1 MAVKLK
7 HAKINIIVKAIKIV
21 YQLDRRYIIDNVF
34 LGIFS
39 AILPFSNIYMGKLI
53 INALILRVDSKK
65 FLKLVLITIAANGIL
80 SVINKI
86 LDADSMLRARI
97 AVRNRDM
104 MINKKIINLDYEFIE
119 KEETHAKLAELS
131 ELEKFGM
138 FGFYHEGT
146 YLKNILKGFF
156 TVTIAIVMS
165 IGLFLAEIPGSAFS
179 GILQNIVF
187 VVLILSTTVISILSA
202 QSINNKMANMTTDE
216 IIETNVIGES
226 YCKNVFDY
234 KFGKDVRLYSYK
246 LYNRAGEGLMAGI
259 NSLYNMISKI
269 MLKPKLLAAICS
281 VISIGTIYCFIGY
294 KAYYGVISIGELMQ
308 YTGSITQMLEG
319 IILLTTTTGK
329 IINNNYYFEKFFGL
343 IELSNGKYMGT
354 LPVEKRDDNEY
365 TLELRNVS
373 FKYPGTEKYVLKNVN
388 MKFKIG
394 EKLAVVGMNGSGK
407 TTFIK
412 LITRLYDPDE
422 GEILLNGINIKKYDY
437 DEYLR
442 LFSVV
447 FQDFKLFSFSLGQ
460 NIASSVEVDK
470 DKATYALRE
479 AGFEERF
486 KEMPDGLKTY
496 LYHDFDEKG
505 IEISGGEAQKI
516 AMARALYK
524 NAPFVILDEPTA
536 ALDPIS
542 EFEIYSRFDE
552 IVNGKT
558 AIYISHRLSSCR
570 FCHDIAVFHEGEI
583 IQRGSHDEL
592 IKNKDGKYYE
602 LWNAQAQYYKDEEV
616 QLLMA

>member
-1 MAVKLK
+1 MKLK

-53 INALILRVDSKK
+53 INALILRVDSKE

-80 SVINKI
+80 SVINKF

-97 AVRNRDM
+97 AVRNKDM

-138 FGFYHEGT
+138 FGFHHEGT

-319 IILLTTTTGK
+319 IILLTTAIGQ

-388 MKFKIG
+388 MKLKIG

>member
-1 MAVKLK
+1 MVVKLK

-21 YQLDRRYIIDNVF
+21 YQLDRRYIIDNIF
-34 LGIFS
+34 LGIFG
-39 AILPFSNIYMGKLI
+39 AILPFINIYMGKLI
-53 INALILRVDSKK
+53 INALILRVDSKE

-80 SVINKI
+80 SVINKF

-119 KEETHAKLAELS
+119 KEETHAKIAELS

-156 TVTIAIVMS
+156 MVIIAIVMS
-165 IGLFLAEIPGSAFS
+165 IGLFLAEIPGSAFN

-187 VVLILSTTVISILSA
+187 IALILSTTVISILSA

-319 IILLTTTTGK
+319 IILLTTTIGQ

-388 MKFKIG
+388 MKLKIG

-470 DKATYALRE
+470 DKATYALKE

-486 KEMPDGLKTY
+486 KEMPDGLDTY

-505 IEISGGEAQKI
+505 VEISGGEAQKI

>member
-1 MAVKLK
+1 MVVKLK
-7 HAKINIIVKAIKIV
+7 PAKINIIVKAIKIV
-21 YQLDRRYIIDNVF
+21 YQLDRKYIIDNVF

-53 INALILRVDSKK
+53 INALILRVDSKE

-80 SVINKI
+80 SVINKF
-86 LDADSMLRARI
+86 LDADSILRARI

-119 KEETHAKLAELS
+119 KEETHAKIAELS
-131 ELEKFGM
+131 ELEKFGI

-156 TVTIAIVMS
+156 MVTIAIVMS

-246 LYNRAGEGLMAGI
+246 LYNRAGEGFISGI
-259 NSLYNMISKI
+259 NSVYNMISKI
-269 MLKPKLLAAICS
+269 MLKPKLFAAVCS

-319 IILLTTTTGK
+319 IILLTTTIGQ
-329 IINNNYYFEKFFGL
+329 IINNNYYFEKFFDL

-365 TLELRNVS
+365 TLELKNVS
-373 FKYPGTEKYVLKNVN
+373 FKYPGTEKYVLKSVN
-388 MKFKIG
+388 MKLKIG

-470 DKATYALRE
+470 DKAAYALKE
-479 AGFEERF
+479 AGFEKRF
-486 KEMPDGLKTY
+486 KKMPDGLETY
-496 LYHDFDEKG
+496 LYHDFDKKG
-505 IEISGGEAQKI
+505 VEISGGEAQKI

>member
-1 MAVKLK
+1 MKLK

>member
-1 MAVKLK
+1 MVVKLK

-39 AILPFSNIYMGKLI
+39 AILPFINIYMGKLI
-53 INALILRVDSKK
+53 INALILRVNSKE

-80 SVINKI
+80 SVINKF
-86 LDADSMLRARI
+86 LDADSLLRERI
-97 AVRNRDM
+97 VVRNRDM
-104 MINKKIINLDYEFIE
+104 MINEKIINLDYEFIE

-138 FGFYHEGT
+138 FGLYHEGT

-165 IGLFLAEIPGSAFS
+165 IGLFLAEIPGSAFN

-187 VVLILSTTVISILSA
+187 IALILSTTVISILSA

-319 IILLTTTTGK
+319 IILLTTAIGQ

-388 MKFKIG
+388 MKLKIG

-470 DKATYALRE
+470 DKATYALKE

-505 IEISGGEAQKI
+505 VEISGGEAQKI

-524 NAPFVILDEPTA
+524 NAPFMILDEPTA

>member
-21 YQLDRRYIIDNVF
+21 YQLDRRYIIDNIF

-53 INALILRVDSKK
+53 INALILRVDSKE

-80 SVINKI
+80 SVINKF

-97 AVRNRDM
+97 VVRNRDM

-119 KEETHAKLAELS
+119 KEETHAKIAELS
-131 ELEKFGM
+131 EMEKFGM
-138 FGFYHEGT
+138 FGLYHEGT

-187 VVLILSTTVISILSA
+187 VVLILSTTLISILSA

-246 LYNRAGEGLMAGI
+246 LYNRAGEGFMAGI

-269 MLKPKLLAAICS
+269 MLKPKVLAAVCS
-281 VISIGTIYCFIGY
+281 VISIGSIYCFIGY
-294 KAYYGVISIGELMQ
+294 KAYYGAIGIGELMQ
-308 YTGSITQMLEG
+308 YTGAITQMLEG
-319 IILLTTTTGK
+319 IILLTTTIGQ
-329 IINNNYYFEKFFGL
+329 IINNNYYFEKFFDL

-388 MKFKIG
+388 MKLKIG

-460 NIASSVEVDK
+460 NIASRVEVDK
-470 DKATYALRE
+470 DKAAYALMQ
-479 AGFEERF
+479 AGFEKRF
-486 KEMPDGLKTY
+486 KEMPDGLETY

-505 IEISGGEAQKI
+505 VEISGGEAQKI